1 MPNFLKSS
9 ALLIVSIALS
19 FLTIELYVRTF
30 VDDGLNYELEMWKY
44 AKLMKQV
51 SDDPNIGHEH
61 RPNTDAHLMGVDVAT
76 NSAKLRDREFTQHKP
91 ASSIRILML
100 GDSITLRW
108 GNEAPDSVAKQ
119 LENECKTRFPEQSI
133 EVINAGVGNYNTAM
147 EVSWFLSKGIAYEPD
162 LVVLN
167 YFVNDAELTPTRRG
181 GVLRESSAAYVILA
195 SRFDAVRRR
204 YGDGDWLNYY
214 RALYAPDSPGWAA
227 TQERILELASPDY
240 SRHGVKEVVSVD

>member
-1 MPNFLKSS
+1 MAIPS
-9 ALLIVSIALS
+9 
-19 FLTIELYVRTF
+19 R
-30 VDDGLNYELEMWKY
+30 
-44 AKLMKQV
+44 
-51 SDDPNIGHEH
+51 
-61 RPNTDAHLMGVDVAT
+61 
-76 NSAKLRDREFTQHKP
+76 
-91 ASSIRILML
+91 L
-100 GDSITLRW
+100 GG
-108 GNEAPDSVAKQ
+108 GNEAPDSAAKQ
-119 LENECKTRFPEQSI
+119 LENEYKTRFPERSI

-181 GVLRESSAAYVILA
+181 GVLRESSAAYVFLA

-227 TQERILELASPDY
+227 TQERILELARVCQEQNIRLAIASYPELHELTPYPLAAVNNALAALAQDLGVLFVDLLPSVAGEVPQTLWVTPDDAHPNAAANRKY
-240 SRHGVKEVVSVD
+240 TKLLADEIAGLVLP

>member
-100 GDSITLRW
+100 GLIPSRLGGGMKHPILSQNSW
-108 GNEAPDSVAKQ
+108 
-119 LENECKTRFPEQSI
+119 KTNVKPAFR
-133 EVINAGVGNYNTAM
+133 
-147 EVSWFLSKGIAYEPD
+147 SK
-162 LVVLN
+162 
-167 YFVNDAELTPTRRG
+167 
-181 GVLRESSAAYVILA
+181 A
-195 SRFDAVRRR
+195 SR
-204 YGDGDWLNYY
+204 
-214 RALYAPDSPGWAA
+214 
-227 TQERILELASPDY
+227 
-240 SRHGVKEVVSVD
+240 

>member
-61 RPNTDAHLMGVDVAT
+61 RPNTDAHLMGIDVAT

-91 ASSIRILML
+91 ASSIHILML

-119 LENECKTRFPEQSI
+119 LENEYKTAFRSE
-133 EVINAGVGNYNTAM
+133 
-147 EVSWFLSKGIAYEPD
+147 
-162 LVVLN
+162 
-167 YFVNDAELTPTRRG
+167 
-181 GVLRESSAAYVILA
+181 A
-195 SRFDAVRRR
+195 SR
-204 YGDGDWLNYY
+204 
-214 RALYAPDSPGWAA
+214 
-227 TQERILELASPDY
+227 
-240 SRHGVKEVVSVD
+240 